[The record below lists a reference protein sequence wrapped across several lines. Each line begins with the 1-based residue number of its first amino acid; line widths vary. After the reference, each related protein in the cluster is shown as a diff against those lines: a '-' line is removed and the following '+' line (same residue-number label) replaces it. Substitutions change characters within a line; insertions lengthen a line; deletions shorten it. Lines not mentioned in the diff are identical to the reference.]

1 MPWVD
6 NDLQDEDVAAGSAA
20 GDRQPTPLPGLL
32 FVSEVAVYLRKSE
45 RTIRRWIEAG
55 HLPAVRLGPETYIR
69 EADLIGLID
78 VQVTASIGRRRVR
91 RPGAKATI

>member
-6 NDLQDEDVAAGSAA
+6 NDLQDENVAAGSAA
-20 GDRQPTPLPGLL
+20 GDRQPTPLPGLR

-45 RTIRRWIEAG
+45 RIVRRWIEAG

-69 EADLIGLID
+69 EADLRGLID
-78 VQVTASIGRRRVR
+78 AQITAAIGRRQVR
-91 RPGAKATI
+91 RPGAKASI